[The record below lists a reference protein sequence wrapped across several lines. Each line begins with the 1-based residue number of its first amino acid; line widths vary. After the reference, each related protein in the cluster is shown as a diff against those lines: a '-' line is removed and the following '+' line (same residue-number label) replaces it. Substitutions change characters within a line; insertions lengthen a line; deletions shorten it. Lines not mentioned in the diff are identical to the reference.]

1 MSWIKNKNVI
11 ITGVS
16 TGIGKELAKLF
27 VNKYHCKVLG
37 VARSV
42 GKLEA
47 LKTELGE
54 NFSFYPMDISS
65 RENWEAF
72 AAGAATEFKPDI
84 LINNAG
90 MIHPF
95 ANICDLSDRDVER
108 TVNTNYLSH
117 IYAARTMIPVLEKSA
132 YPGYVNIASASA
144 LLPVAGQ
151 SIYSSTKAAVYAMS
165 ECIRQ
170 EYEGEG
176 WYVGYVLPGPV
187 KTDLYNAKAS
197 DGAEAKAK
205 VKDGLIT
212 KIGQTAPHAAKVIC
226 RCMARRQSRIVLGAV
241 AHLMGFGH
249 QLFPRTVPSM
259 ASKPMSV
266 LPLQSFKDIF
276 KNTKA
281 NKAARKAQRKAL
293 KAEKK
298 AK

>member
-1 MSWIKNKNVI
+1 MEHVL
-11 ITGVS
+11 ITGGS
-16 TGIGKELAKLF
+16 RGIGAASVRAFTRAGCAVSFLYEKKHDAAQAVSAETGAKAI
-27 VNKYHCKVLG
+27 CCD
-37 VARSV
+37 VADGTAV
-42 GKLEA
+42 EA
-47 LKTELGE
+47 AIASL
-54 NFSFYPMDISS
+54 PPVDV
-65 RENWEAF
+65 
-72 AAGAATEFKPDI
+72 

-108 TVNTNYLSH
+108 TVNTNYVSH

-187 KTDLYNAKAS
+187 KADLYNAKAS

-259 ASKPMSV
+259 ASKLMSV

>member
-1 MSWIKNKNVI
+1 M
-11 ITGVS
+11 
-16 TGIGKELAKLF
+16 A
-27 VNKYHCKVLG
+27 VLEFLS
-37 VARSV
+37 A
-42 GKLEA
+42 
-47 LKTELGE
+47 T
-54 NFSFYPMDISS
+54 
-65 RENWEAF
+65 
-72 AAGAATEFKPDI
+72 AGA
-84 LINNAG
+84 G
-90 MIHPF
+90 
-95 ANICDLSDRDVER
+95 V
-108 TVNTNYLSH
+108 
-117 IYAARTMIPVLEKSA
+117 
-132 YPGYVNIASASA
+132 IASGQLVLDDGCLGLTFAGI
-144 LLPVAGQ
+144 LLCCCLLLAHGIQ
-151 SIYSSTKAAVYAMS
+151 ILGSTKAAVYAMS

-259 ASKPMSV
+259 ASKLMSV